1 MVANIGSASD
11 SLVRAGWGRAHPGT
25 RMSAHPGARMSGH
38 PGARMSGHPGAR
50 MSGHP
55 GARMSGP
62 PIHKYCKEAHLLPY
76 TAA

>member
-25 RMSAHPGARMSGH
+25 RMSAHPGARLRGP
-38 PGARMSGHPGAR
+38 PGARLSGHPGAR

>member
-11 SLVRAGWGRAHPGT
+11 SLVRAGWGHAHPGT